1 MHCPRSIP
9 TRWRFTSQRSSPT
22 IATEGCEVVRVM
34 GEDVDDIEVTLLG
47 VGVYLP
53 SGACGMVLGETGE
66 GRGALPIGIGSS
78 EARAIGLLVRS
89 PRPPRPLPHQL
100 LVDVTTALAQHVVGV
115 SIAGLREGVF
125 VAEVVLSNGTRVDAR
140 PSDAVPVALA
150 AAGPIRAAAE
160 VLEAAAVP
168 VEQIAE
174 GAFAAAGSTEIEQQA
189 ERLRGWLEGA
199 TAAAFDSAPGS

>member
-1 MHCPRSIP
+1 MD
-9 TRWRFTSQRSSPT
+9 
-22 IATEGCEVVRVM
+22 
-34 GEDVDDIEVTLLG
+34 EDVDGIEVTLLG
-47 VGVYLP
+47 VGVDLP
-53 SGACGMVLGETGE
+53 SGACVMVLGETGE
-66 GRGALPIGIGSS
+66 GRRALPIWIGSS

-115 SIAGLREGVF
+115 SIAGLRDGVF

-150 AAGPIRAAAE
+150 AAVPIRAAAE

-168 VEQIAE
+168 VEHIAE
-174 GAFAAAGSTEIEQQA
+174 GAFAEPGPGSAPAGSTEIEQQA

-199 TAAAFDSAPGS
+199 TADDFDSDPGPGDPQRGEQT